1 MSDNAG
7 KVQNSKAGRFG
18 LALFILY
25 VIVLALAAVSE
36 LFNLGWFDNPV
47 FK

>member
-7 KVQNSKAGRFG
+7 KVQNSTAGRIG
-18 LALFILY
+18 LTLFILY
-25 VIVLALAAVSE
+25 VIVLALAAASE

>member
-1 MSDNAG
+1 MSDNTG
-7 KVQNSKAGRFG
+7 KVQISRTGRIG
-18 LALFILY
+18 LALFVLY

>member
-7 KVQNSKAGRFG
+7 KVQNSTAGRIG
-18 LALFILY
+18 LTLFILY

-36 LFNLGWFDNPV
+36 LFDLGWFNNPV